1 MCLLLTIR
9 FLILLHIG
17 TNDVTE
23 DYDLSNAP
31 SRLKSLIEQIFNDIP
46 TVQLLVAQIVPSA
59 NQTFNDKI
67 QTFNAAIPDLVS
79 FEQAQGYN
87 VNLVDMNSA
96 LTQNDLF
103 DDIHPTQSGYDKMAD
118 VWSTALEPLLPL
130 AYK

>member
-1 MCLLLTIR
+1 M
-9 FLILLHIG
+9 
-17 TNDVTE
+17 TE